1 MKNNIILI
9 GMPAAG
15 KSTVGVLLAKSLGYR
30 FLDTDILI
38 QEKTGRLLH
47 EIIAA
52 DGLDRFLEI
61 ESDVLSAL
69 DTQKTVIAT
78 GGSAVYGKAA
88 MAHLKKLGHVI
99 YLKISFASL
108 TERLGDYVNR
118 GVVLRPGMTLS
129 DLYLER
135 EALYER
141 YADAT
146 VDEDA
151 LAAGLTETTAAVI
164 ALTHGFLQNTTKK

>member
-38 QEKTGRLLH
+38 QEKTGHLLH
-47 EIIAA
+47 EIIAT

-61 ESDVLSAL
+61 ESEVLRTL
-69 DTQKTVIAT
+69 DTAKTVIAT
-78 GGSAVYGKAA
+78 GGSAVYGAEA
-88 MAHLKKLGHVI
+88 MAHLKKIGHVI
-99 YLKISFASL
+99 YLKIGFDSL

-118 GVVLRPGMTLS
+118 GVVLRPSMTLH

-135 EALYER
+135 AALYEQ

-151 LAAGLTETTAAVI
+151 LAKGLAETTEHAV
-164 ALTHGFLQNTTKK
+164 ALAKDFLQ

>member
-47 EIIAA
+47 EIITAE
-52 DGLDRFLEI
+52 GLDRFLEI
-61 ESDVLSAL
+61 ENEVLTGLNTKS
-69 DTQKTVIAT
+69 TVIAT
-78 GGSAVYGKAA
+78 GGSAVYSADA
-88 MAHLKKLGHVI
+88 MTHLKEIGYVI
-99 YLKISFASL
+99 YLKIGFKSL

-118 GVVLRPGMTLS
+118 GVVLRPNMTLY
-129 DLYLER
+129 DLYRER
-135 EALYER
+135 TALYEK
-141 YADAT
+141 YADTT
-146 VDEDA
+146 VDEER
-151 LAAGLTETTAAVI
+151 LAAGLAETTAHTI
-164 ALTHGFLQNTTKK
+164 ALAQKLLQA

>member
-1 MKNNIILI
+1 M
-9 GMPAAG
+9 
-15 KSTVGVLLAKSLGYR
+15 
-30 FLDTDILI
+30 
-38 QEKTGRLLH
+38 
-47 EIIAA
+47 
-52 DGLDRFLEI
+52 
-61 ESDVLSAL
+61 
-69 DTQKTVIAT
+69 
-78 GGSAVYGKAA
+78 
-88 MAHLKKLGHVI
+88 
-99 YLKISFASL
+99 
-108 TERLGDYVNR
+108 
-118 GVVLRPGMTLS
+118 VLRPGMTLS